1 MLCLLA
7 AAQLEVVR
15 QDAGRLN
22 KENSQLH
29 EQLIREGERYE
40 ALQRES
46 YTRTKRLEDQV
57 RLPRLPIMLA
67 RQLLYR
73 QQQ

>member
-1 MLCLLA
+1 MPSGA

-15 QDAGRLN
+15 QDAGRLS

-57 RLPRLPIMLA
+57 RIPA
-67 RQLLYR
+67 S
-73 QQQ
+73 